1 MSIDGPSRS
10 PINPNNSDIR
20 NTLEDGIKYFSN
32 WFSVEEGSI
41 NDSDIKLKLVLK
53 ELDYDKNKLILYD
66 NLHNMEIEV
75 SIINGSPLCTTCR
88 TDDCSHVGFAIG
100 AIQNRI
106 NTKKNGDKS
115 FSSFGYFNSLFVI
128 IPTIVEATI

>member
-10 PINPNNSDIR
+10 PTNPSNSDIR
-20 NTLEDGIKYFSN
+20 NTLEDGMKYFN
-32 WFSVEEGSI
+32 HWFSVEEGSI
-41 NDSDIKLKLVLK
+41 NDSDIKLKLILK
-53 ELDYDKNKLILYD
+53 ELDYEKNKLILYD

-75 SIINGSPLCTTCR
+75 IINKGSPECTKCK

-106 NTKKNGDKS
+106 NTKKNGNKS

-128 IPTIVEATI
+128 IPTIFDTTI